1 MARAIWSGSIAFGL
15 VNVPVKLYSAIDEQ
29 DLRFHYVHRK
39 DDSRIGYE
47 KVCKK
52 EKRPVP
58 DDEIV
63 KAFEISK
70 GRYVYVEDE
79 DFEAAEGD
87 RYRTI
92 EISDFVPYEEI
103 DPIYFEHTYYVGPD
117 DRAEK
122 VYVLLRKAMEG
133 SGLAAVATYVMRSKQ
148 QLGCLRVRDG
158 VIILE
163 KMYFVDEVRPTEDI
177 EVTGVSVGKRELKMA
192 AELIER
198 FTGRFDIAK
207 YRDEYREALLGVIK
221 AKDAGEDVHVD
232 RRDREPQ
239 TDDLLEALRAS
250 IDEHKR
256 NGRSKNGDRAE
267 LTKDELQKRAKRAGV
282 AGYSRMTK
290 RELVRALD

>member
-1 MARAIWSGSIAFGL
+1 M
-15 VNVPVKLYSAIDEQ
+15 
-29 DLRFHYVHRK
+29 
-39 DDSRIGYE
+39 
-47 KVCKK
+47 
-52 EKRPVP
+52 
-58 DDEIV
+58 

-103 DPIYFEHTYYVGPD
+103 DPIYFERTYYVGPD

-163 KMYFVDEVRPTEDI
+163 KMYFADEVRPTEDI

-207 YRDEYREALLGVIK
+207 YRDEYRDALLGVIK

-239 TDDLLEALRAS
+239 TEDLLEALRAS

-256 NGRSKNGDRAE
+256 NGGRSKNGDLAE
-267 LTKDELQKRAKRAGV
+267 LAKDELQKRAKRAGV
-282 AGYSRMTK
+282 TGYSRMTK

>member
-1 MARAIWSGSIAFGL
+1 M
-15 VNVPVKLYSAIDEQ
+15 
-29 DLRFHYVHRK
+29 
-39 DDSRIGYE
+39 
-47 KVCKK
+47 
-52 EKRPVP
+52 
-58 DDEIV
+58 
-63 KAFEISK
+63 
-70 GRYVYVEDE
+70 EDE

-103 DPIYFEHTYYVGPD
+103 DPIYFERTYYVGPD

-122 VYVLLRKAMEG
+122 VYVLLRKAMEA

-163 KMYFVDEVRPTEDI
+163 KMYFADEVRPTEDI

-221 AKDAGEDVHVD
+221 AKNAGEDVHVD

-239 TDDLLEALRAS
+239 TEDLLEAPTGEYPAS
-250 IDEHKR
+250 TSETAAVRRTAIWQSSR
-256 NGRSKNGDRAE
+256 RTSSRSGRSEQASQATRA
-267 LTKDELQKRAKRAGV
+267 
-282 AGYSRMTK
+282 
-290 RELVRALD
+290 